1 MKETFWDQWYPRM
14 VEWRRHLHMH
24 PELSFQEKETS
35 GFIAARLQELGLVV
49 KTGVGGHGVIG
60 TLKGDKPGRTV
71 VLRSDMDALPIE
83 DGKSCEY
90 KSRVQGVMHA

>member
-1 MKETFWDQWYPRM
+1 MKEAFWEQWYPRM

-35 GFIAARLQELGLVV
+35 TFIATRPQELGLEV

-60 TLKGDKPGRTV
+60 ILRGDKPGKTV
-71 VLRSDMDALPIE
+71 VLRSDMDAPPIE
-83 DGKSCEY
+83 DGKSASTNRRCKE
-90 KSRVQGVMHA
+90 